1 MATSGWNNPAE
12 DDRNPHRAAERERAR
27 AEFESRLRERRINV
41 TGDESDEE
49 LLAIVDAVEQF
60 ERRVSQLGGDT
71 FVNTPESSEPD
82 DERLVLPERR
92 GDESARSYAE
102 RIRDAAEQLG

>member
-27 AEFESRLRERRINV
+27 AEFESRLRERRITV
-41 TGDESDEE
+41 TGDESDAE
-49 LLAIVDAVEQF
+49 LVAIVDAVEQF

-71 FVNTPESSEPD
+71 FVNTPESSEPE
-82 DERLVLPERR
+82 DERLVLPLRR
-92 GDESARSYAE
+92 DDESGRSYAD
-102 RIRDAAEQLG
+102 RVRRAAEELG